1 MTFWNL
7 LHLWRLQQPKDVSS
21 SIAAQSNQKDSEERE
36 DCGYSLVIIAML
48 NSKYSQDKELLYK
61 KWNP

>member
-1 MTFWNL
+1 MFL
-7 LHLWRLQQPKDVSS
+7 LRLQHNPTK
-21 SIAAQSNQKDSEERE
+21 KDSEERE
-36 DCGYSLVIIAML
+36 DCGYSLVIIAVL